1 MKVIL
6 VNGSPH
12 QHGCTFT
19 ALDEARKTLEE
30 EGIGTEMFWVGTKPL
45 AGCLGCH
52 KCAKLKH
59 CVFDDRVNE
68 FLAIAGGFD
77 GFLFGTPV
85 HWAAADGFLTSF
97 MGRAFYV
104 DQLQLKDSPAM
115 TATEVQVRYE
125 LMQRLL
131 GPTLGRL
138 MSDFLDPLLSRTFNI
153 MYRNGALPERPEV
166 LNNESDLDIQ
176 YVGPLARAQKSDVAA
191 STERWLGMVAQ
202 MAEIKPEVLEFPDWE
217 LIVRDHANVLNVPAK
232 YMKSASKI
240 AADRKKQQQAQSQ
253 MMALEQAKMAGE
265 AGESLGKAA
274 QSLKG

>member
-77 GFLFGTPV
+77 GFV
-85 HWAAADGFLTSF
+85 SF
-97 MGRAFYV
+97 HSKCKVWGQRT
-104 DQLQLKDSPAM
+104 D
-115 TATEVQVRYE
+115 TVQQFKEPGKR
-125 LMQRLL
+125 
-131 GPTLGRL
+131 
-138 MSDFLDPLLSRTFNI
+138 S
-153 MYRNGALPERPEV
+153 
-166 LNNESDLDIQ
+166 
-176 YVGPLARAQKSDVAA
+176 
-191 STERWLGMVAQ
+191 
-202 MAEIKPEVLEFPDWE
+202 
-217 LIVRDHANVLNVPAK
+217 VPR
-232 YMKSASKI
+232 I
-240 AADRKKQQQAQSQ
+240 F
-253 MMALEQAKMAGE
+253 
-265 AGESLGKAA
+265 
-274 QSLKG
+274 

>member
-104 DQLQLKDSPAM
+104 DQLAGLN
-115 TATEVQVRYE
+115 
-125 LMQRLL
+125 
-131 GPTLGRL
+131 
-138 MSDFLDPLLSRTFNI
+138 TFI
-153 MYRNGALPERPEV
+153 
-166 LNNESDLDIQ
+166 
-176 YVGPLARAQKSDVAA
+176 
-191 STERWLGMVAQ
+191 
-202 MAEIKPEVLEFPDWE
+202 
-217 LIVRDHANVLNVPAK
+217 
-232 YMKSASKI
+232 
-240 AADRKKQQQAQSQ
+240 
-253 MMALEQAKMAGE
+253 
-265 AGESLGKAA
+265 
-274 QSLKG
+274 